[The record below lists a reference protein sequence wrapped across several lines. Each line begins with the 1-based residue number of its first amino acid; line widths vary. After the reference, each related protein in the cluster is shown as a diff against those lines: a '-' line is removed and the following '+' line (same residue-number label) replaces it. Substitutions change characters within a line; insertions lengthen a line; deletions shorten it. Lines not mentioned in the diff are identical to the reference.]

1 MAMNVYPA
9 DPICTFLN
17 ATYKPLE
24 GKTFLATYGGS
35 FQMPQT
41 GNPRDILVVEVQNPF
56 TAILEATRSSVM
68 NTYGQRVWKGIRG
81 PPDNPAVYVDYW
93 LWVEPILGLSEMNS
107 TAGALKFKIE
117 TTTVFQCFAEPGNP
131 FAFSHGVSIRASL
144 DQGAQIMFSTPAPQ
158 MGNQQQMAV
167 WPNAT
172 FGAVNRGW

>member
-1 MAMNVYPA
+1 MNVYPA

-56 TAILEATRSSVM
+56 AAILEATRSSVV

-81 PPDNPAVYVDYW
+81 PPDNPAYTDYW
-93 LWVEPILGLSEMNS
+93 LWVEPDVGGMLFEDDSYD
-107 TAGALKFKIE
+107 FKIE
-117 TTTVFQCFAEPGNP
+117 RCTP
-131 FAFSHGVSIRASL
+131 FHCESGSFSYGVSIKAK
-144 DQGAQIMFSTPAPQ
+144 I
-158 MGNQQQMAV
+158 V
-167 WPNAT
+167 
-172 FGAVNRGW
+172 

>member
-41 GNPRDILVVEVQNPF
+41 GNPRDILVVGVQNPF
-56 TAILEATRSSVM
+56 ATILEATRSSVVM
-68 NTYGQRVWKGIRG
+68 TYGQRVWKGITG
-81 PPDNPAVYVDYW
+81 PPDNPAVYVNYW
-93 LWVEPILGLSEMNS
+93 LWVEPILGLSMNL
-107 TAGALKFKIE
+107 ADQKFKIE
-117 TTTVFQCFAEPGNP
+117 ETTVFTCLAAPGN
-131 FAFSHGVSIRASL
+131 AFSHGVSIRASL
-144 DQGAQIMFSTPAPQ
+144 DQGAQMTFSTPAPQ

-167 WPNAT
+167 WPNTT
-172 FGAVNRGW
+172 FRAVNWGR